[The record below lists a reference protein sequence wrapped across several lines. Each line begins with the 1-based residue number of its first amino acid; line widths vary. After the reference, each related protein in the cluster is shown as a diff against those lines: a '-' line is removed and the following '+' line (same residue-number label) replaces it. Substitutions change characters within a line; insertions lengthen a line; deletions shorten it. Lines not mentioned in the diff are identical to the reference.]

1 MIGVCK
7 LFKKLRNSINND
19 AIALLRY
26 SLLGF
31 LIFLTPVT
39 LFLTG
44 FSWYMALE
52 YMKLKNDDLLFHS
65 LFLKNALIFGCVG
78 LLSFLVYFVVFLA
91 INYRLK
97 RADVQGRKLILLFTI
112 AFDTVLF
119 LVFEVFSAIFV
130 ETLYTWQISLVLIFW
145 PLVYMMMLVLMLIN
159 YFELRDPKKRQKIQ
173 EAVERDEI
181 DVLRDLSETIS

>member
-1 MIGVCK
+1 M
-7 LFKKLRNSINND
+7 FEKLRHRINND
-19 AIALLRY
+19 AVALLRY
-26 SLLGF
+26 SLLSF

-44 FSWYMALE
+44 FSWYMTLE
-52 YMKLKNDDLLFHS
+52 YMKLKNDDLIFHS

-78 LLSFLVYFVVFLA
+78 LLSFLLYFVVFLA

-112 AFDTVLF
+112 AFDTLLF
-119 LVFEVFSAIFV
+119 LVFEVSSVIFV
-130 ETLYTWQISLVLIFW
+130 ESFYTWQISLVLIFW

-173 EAVERDEI
+173 EAVEKDEI

>member
-1 MIGVCK
+1 M
-7 LFKKLRNSINND
+7 
-19 AIALLRY
+19 
-26 SLLGF
+26 
-31 LIFLTPVT
+31 T
-39 LFLTG
+39 
-44 FSWYMALE
+44 LE
-52 YMKLKNDDLLFHS
+52 YIKLGNDDLIFHS

-112 AFDTVLF
+112 AFDTMLF

-130 ETLYTWQISLVLIFW
+130 ESFYTWEISLVLIFW

-173 EAVERDEI
+173 ETAEKDEI